1 MNSERARP
9 ATYQLVLRGELGDQF
24 EFLFAGMRM
33 SRESGNTVLT
43 GQVADQV
50 QLTGIIDRAQEMGV
64 ELVSV
69 DLLDKRP
76 GGPIGPA

>member
-9 ATYQLVLRGELGDQF
+9 ATYQLVLRGELGDKF

-33 SRESGNTVLT
+33 SREGGNTVLT

-69 DLLDKRP
+69 DLLDKKP
-76 GGPIGPA
+76 EGPSGPA